1 MGKLVEIGD
10 TFYISKFFVPA
21 LKYKHLDT
29 REKEALVFYSHGLKI
44 ETAVFCAVSRFA
56 EVERLFF

>member
-1 MGKLVEIGD
+1 
-10 TFYISKFFVPA
+10 VPA

-44 ETAVFCAVSRFA
+44 ETAIFCAVSRFA